1 MKKVGAHCSTEVFAA
16 LRDVAGEFD
25 IDIHHVGLA
34 TDPLDQRQLEGCVGL
49 IVELGHD
56 SAFQQTHNDQVPPH
70 VSVAGL
76 PVKDAVFGTLDTSGV
91 AHVLWGPSDVALWVE
106 TLPENSAHPTS
117 QKTGGVIT
125 VWGPAGAPGR
135 TTVAINTAATIA
147 AAHHPVV
154 LIDADLTAPSIAP
167 LLGLTATS
175 SGLVTACRVASMPAA
190 DSAAIVARAEMYR
203 APQFSF
209 PVLTGVMGNAHY
221 AGVDVLAWERVLD
234 VLVEGGYWVVVDVA
248 PGLSEE
254 PGDAVGGLSVNG
266 VARTAVRRSQQ
277 LIGVLRADPV
287 SVVRW
292 VREHTQVVELA
303 PDVPLHVVINGVSP
317 HHTKALENT
326 KEALWEFAGVTET
339 SVLPL
344 DQETMVRL
352 VEHHSTLAGS
362 APTTALAKALA
373 QVAHSVVGGQLGV
386 LVREVLDDPSPHS
399 AKRPRK
405 LAWPSFLVSGRP
417 KSGRGITLKE

>member
-1 MKKVGAHCSTEVFAA
+1 MKQVGAHCSTEVFAA

-56 SAFQQTHNDQVPPH
+56 SAFPQSPNDQVPPH

-106 TLPENSAHPTS
+106 TLPEISAPPTG
-117 QKTGGVIT
+117 QNPGGVIT

-135 TTVAINTAATIA
+135 TTVAINTAAAIA

-167 LLGLTATS
+167 LLGLEATF

-190 DSAAIVARAEMYR
+190 DSAAVVARAEVYR
-203 APQFSF
+203 TPQFSF
-209 PVLTGVMGNAHY
+209 PVLTGLMGNAHY

-248 PGLSEE
+248 SGLSEE
-254 PGDAVGGLSVNG
+254 PGDQVGGLSVNG
-266 VARTAVRRSQQ
+266 VARSAVGRSHQ
-277 LIGVLRADPV
+277 LIGVLRPDPV

-292 VREHTQVVELA
+292 VREHKQVVELA

-344 DQETMVRL
+344 DQQTVL
-352 VEHHSTLAGS
+352 DIVEHHSTLAQS

-373 QVAHSVVGGQLGV
+373 QVAHSVVGGQAGAVARGV
-386 LVREVLDDPSPHS
+386 ADDSSADS
-399 AKRPRK
+399 AKRTRK